1 MAQVLIRNIDDDTL
15 EAHRARAKARGLSLE
30 QALRDLIEAAAPYSS
45 AERLAV
51 AERLQAQTPPGPR
64 SDPATLIREDRS
76 R

>member
-1 MAQVLIRNIDDDTL
+1 MAQVLIRNIDDDKL
-15 EAHRARAKARGLSLE
+15 EAHRARAKSRGQSLE

-45 AERLAV
+45 AERVAV

-64 SDPATLIREDRS
+64 SGPAALIREDRN